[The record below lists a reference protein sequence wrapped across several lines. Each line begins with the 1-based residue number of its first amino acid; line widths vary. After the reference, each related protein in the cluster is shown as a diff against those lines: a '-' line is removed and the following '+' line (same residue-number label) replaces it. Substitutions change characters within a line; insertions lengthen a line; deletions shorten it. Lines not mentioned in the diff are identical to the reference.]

1 MELGAF
7 PDTAKKVPEIEARQV
22 CKSFGGGHEVL
33 KDISFDVAEGEFVCL
48 LGPSGCGKTTLIQ
61 CIAGIEKP
69 SSGEIMVA
77 GKKVEGPGT
86 ERSVVFQNFALFP
99 WLSVRKNVSFGLE
112 IAGKGKREIEETVRS
127 VLKLVGLLGFENS
140 YPNELSGGMRQRV
153 GIARAL
159 AVDPKTLLMDEPFG
173 ALDALTRSVMER
185 ETARIWKET
194 SKTILFVTQNIDE
207 AIMLAD
213 RIYLFT
219 SCPARVKKVF
229 QPEHEQPR
237 MYNKYPDLISLRDTI
252 IALFK
257 EELRD

>member
-1 MELGAF
+1 MKHSAF
-7 PDTAKKVPEIEARQV
+7 PHATTKPPEIEAKGV
-22 CKSFGGGHEVL
+22 YKSFGSGHEVL
-33 KDISFDVAEGEFVCL
+33 RDINFEVAEGEFVCL

-77 GKKVEGPGT
+77 GKKVEGPGI

-99 WLSVRKNVSFGLE
+99 WLNVRKNVSFGLE
-112 IAGKGKREIEETVRS
+112 IARKDKQTIDETVRN
-127 VLKLVGLLGFENS
+127 VLKLVGLQGFENS

-185 ETARIWKET
+185 ETARIWRET

-219 SCPARVKKVF
+219 ARPARVKKVF
-229 QPEHEQPR
+229 KPEHEQPR
-237 MYNKYPDLISLRDTI
+237 MYNKYPDLIRLRDTI
-252 IALFK
+252 ISLFK